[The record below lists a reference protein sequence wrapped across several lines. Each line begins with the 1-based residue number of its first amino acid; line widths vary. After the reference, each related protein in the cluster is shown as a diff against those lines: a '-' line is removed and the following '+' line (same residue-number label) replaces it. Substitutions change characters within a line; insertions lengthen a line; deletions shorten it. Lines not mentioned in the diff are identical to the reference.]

1 MRPVEKRSKHQLSK
15 YIVGATAE
23 HIIIVLYDHV
33 IHELMRIYTNRWVGF
48 FIKRAFDPS
57 MRLLFNSSVATY
69 SLPMLWKQSQRI
81 DSEIR

>member
-1 MRPVEKRSKHQLSK
+1 MRPVEKRSKHQLGK

-33 IHELMRIYTNRWVGF
+33 IHELMGIYTNRWVGF
-48 FIKRAFDPS
+48 SIKRASDPS
-57 MRLLFNSSVATY
+57 MRLLSNSSVATY